1 METDITQTSGTK
13 KTGKTKKIAIIVAAV
28 SCICAALAVLLTQ
41 VMLPKQKYDK
51 AVALLDAEEYD
62 IAYAILEELGKT
74 EEIAAS
80 KYDRAMKY
88 IDAQDYETALT
99 LLRDLEYKD
108 SEDKC
113 ESIMMQN
120 SRALF
125 AGANVGDV
133 ISFGSYEQDND
144 TSNGKEDIEWIVLA
158 KEDNKLLV
166 ISWNALDCRPY
177 NMEYEDTTWENCTL
191 RKWLN
196 EDFFNAA
203 FSDWEKGVIPTITVS
218 ADKNPDYT
226 TNPGS
231 DTQDKV
237 FLLSITEANEYFQND
252 EDRICVPS
260 AYAIANGAF
269 TGGSYTKDNTATCV
283 WWLRSPGNVQKRAA
297 RVDSIGDV
305 YSYGK
310 NVRLVDV
317 CVRPAMWID
326 LNA

>member
-1 METDITQTSGTK
+1 METDITQISGTK
-13 KTGKTKKIAIIVAAV
+13 KTGKTKKIAIIVAMI

-41 VMLPKQKYDK
+41 VMLPKQKYNK
-51 AVALLDAEEYD
+51 AVALLEAQEYD
-62 IAYAILEELGKT
+62 TAYAMLEELGKT

-99 LLRDLEYKD
+99 LLRDLKYKD

-125 AGANVGDV
+125 AGANVGDA
-133 ISFGSYEQDND
+133 IPFGSYEQDND
-144 TSNGKEDIEWIVLA
+144 TSNGKEDIEWVVLA

-166 ISWNALDCRPY
+166 ISRYALDCRQY

-196 EDFFNAA
+196 EDFLNAA
-203 FSDWEKGVIPTITVS
+203 FSGSEKGIIVDTMVS
-218 ADKNPDYT
+218 ADKNPDSDA
-226 TNPGS
+226 NPGI
-231 DTQDKV
+231 TTEDKV
-237 FLLSITEANEYFQND
+237 FLLSIEEGNKYFRDDEARKCF
-252 EDRICVPS
+252 PT
-260 AYAIANGAF
+260 AYAIENGAE
-269 TGGSYTKDNTATCV
+269 TNTKYTKGGVSTCW
-283 WWLRSPGNVQKRAA
+283 WWLRSPGAHQYCAA
-297 RVDSIGDV
+297 YVNFGAVFNQGYIVNRIG
-305 YSYGK
+305 G
-310 NVRLVDV
+310 

-326 LNA
+326 LNS